1 MSLPSNVDFGT
12 VVGTIID
19 STGTPAKGKV
29 IFTPAAKVLINRSSS
44 PPVTITTAPV
54 KVELDADGHFVVQ
67 LVATDDPDLNPV
79 GWTYSMSFQLDS
91 GTIASES
98 ILVPVGATID
108 VTTVVRVTSSGG
120 TPITQGEQGDPGPPG
135 PPNVLLAGTATTVP
149 AGGAPTI
156 SITGTSPEQTLNLGL
171 PQGETG
177 PPGPPADI
185 RTYTSGMGWT
195 LTRIGRSVIVTLS
208 NAAVPISIPA
218 GYRPSASTPGMLS
231 ASTGMWL
238 AQAAGSTLTVLGP
251 AAAGATY
258 TGSVTWTTMEAMPA

>member
-29 IFTPAAKVLINRSSS
+29 TFTPAAKVLINRTAS
-44 PPVTITTAPV
+44 PPVTITTASV
-54 KVELDADGHFVVQ
+54 KVELDADGHFSVQ

-79 GWTYSMSFQLDS
+79 GWTYSMSFVLEA

-120 TPITQGEQGDPGPPG
+120 TPITQGPPGDLGPPG
-135 PPNVLLAGTATTVP
+135 PPNVLSIGTVTGSATAT
-149 AGGAPTI
+149 A
-156 SITGTSPEQTLNLGL
+156 SITGTSPDQTLNLGL
-171 PQGETG
+171 PQGEVG

-195 LTRIGRSVIVTLS
+195 LSRIGRSVTITLA
-208 NAAVPISIPA
+208 NAAAPITIPT
-218 GYRPSASTPGMLS
+218 GYRPSSSTPGVLS

-238 AQAAGSTLTVLGP
+238 AQSAGSTVTVLGP

-258 TGSVTWTTMEAMPA
+258 TGSVTWTTTEAMPA